1 MAVAASAPHMR
12 CDTGPLDQAESA
24 SESSLMDDAPA
35 TPAPPAEPA
44 PQAAPAAAAAP
55 DPPSAAPGEPAAPA
69 GKEARKAKPA
79 TDESWWGTLRFLIY
93 LLIAA
98 VLIRTFIFA
107 PFSIPSA
114 SMLPN
119 LVVGDHL
126 FVAKW
131 PYGYSRYS
139 LPFAPIGFDGR
150 VPDGVPE
157 RGDVVVFRHPRNEDW
172 VKRVIGLPG
181 DTIEVRGGV
190 VILNGLAVPRQPLEP
205 FDLPVSP
212 NSPCDGKGADVRL
225 ETGADGQPHCLFPR
239 YRETLPGGRSYEVLD
254 QGRSPADDFGPITV
268 PAGHLFMMGD
278 NRDDSLD
285 SRVSVEQHGVG
296 LLPIQNVLGRALI
309 GFWSTDGSAEWIK
322 PWTWFTAARWSRIF
336 RTY

>member
-1 MAVAASAPHMR
+1 MDDVPASQPPAAAS
-12 CDTGPLDQAESA
+12 
-24 SESSLMDDAPA
+24 
-35 TPAPPAEPA
+35 PAPPAAADPA
-44 PQAAPAAAAAP
+44 VAAAA
-55 DPPSAAPGEPAAPA
+55 ST
-69 GKEARKAKPA
+69 AKPA
-79 TDESWWGTLRFLIY
+79 KPKKEETWWGTVRFLLY
-93 LLIAA
+93 LFVGA

-119 LVVGDHL
+119 LVVGDYL

-150 VPDGVPE
+150 VPSGMPE

-181 DTIEVRGGV
+181 DTIEVRDGV
-190 VILNGLAVPRQPLEP
+190 VILNGAALPRQPLDA

-212 NSPCDGKGADVRL
+212 NSPCDRRGGDVRV
-225 ETGADGQPHCLFPR
+225 ETGADGQQHCLFPR

-254 QGRSPADDFGPITV
+254 QGRSLADNFSPITV
-268 PAGHLFMMGD
+268 PPGHLFMMGD
-278 NRDDSLD
+278 NRDDSMD
-285 SRVSVEQHGVG
+285 SRFTVAQNGVG
-296 LLPIQNVLGRALI
+296 LLPVENVLGRALI
-309 GFWSTDGSAEWIK
+309 GFWSTDGSAQWLL

-336 RTY
+336 ETY

>member
-1 MAVAASAPHMR
+1 
-12 CDTGPLDQAESA
+12 
-24 SESSLMDDAPA
+24 MDDPPASQPPAPA
-35 TPAPPAEPA
+35 PAPPVAADPA
-44 PQAAPAAAAAP
+44 IAAAAP
-55 DPPSAAPGEPAAPA
+55 AEKP
-69 GKEARKAKPA
+69 AKPRKEKKEKKEE
-79 TDESWWGTLRFLIY
+79 TWWGTLRFLLY
-93 LLIAA
+93 LFIGA

-119 LVVGDHL
+119 LVVGDYL

-139 LPFAPIGFDGR
+139 LPFHPIGFEGR
-150 VPDGVPE
+150 VPGGVPE

-181 DTIEVRGGV
+181 DTIEVRDGI
-190 VILNGLAVPRQPLEP
+190 VILNGAALPRQPVEP

-212 NSPCDGKGADVRL
+212 NSPCLPKGTEVRV
-225 ETGADGQPHCLFPR
+225 EAGADGQPHCLFPR

-254 QGRSPADDFGPITV
+254 QGRSRADNFGPITV
-268 PAGHLFMMGD
+268 PAGRLFMMGD
-278 NRDDSLD
+278 NRDDSMD
-285 SRVSVEQHGVG
+285 SRFTLEENGVG
-296 LLPIQNVLGRALI
+296 LLPIENVLGRALI
-309 GFWSTDGSAEWIK
+309 GFWSTDGSAQWLL

-336 RTY
+336 ETY